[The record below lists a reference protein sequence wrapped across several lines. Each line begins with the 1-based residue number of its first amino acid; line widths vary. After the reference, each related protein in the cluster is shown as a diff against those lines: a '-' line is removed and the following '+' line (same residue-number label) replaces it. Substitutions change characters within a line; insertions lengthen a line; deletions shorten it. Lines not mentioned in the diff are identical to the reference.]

1 MKTRHVLAP
10 LVVAT
15 LIAACGGGGG
25 TPDSAANASPGAN
38 QGRVSVLIGDDVT
51 QNYAEVWVT
60 VQKVATKD
68 AADKLVVLFDDPIG
82 KVVNLST
89 LPNIATLLSTSTLSA
104 GTYHDVVITVANAVQ
119 LVNSTGAVKNATF
132 AATGTTYDIAV
143 DGDITVTAGATATVA
158 LDFDLKQ
165 FNLNVATNIVTPVVL
180 YNDSADGLKGT
191 YAEVEG
197 RVQNVGS
204 PTQFTLLAEHS
215 ATPITVTLAN
225 AATLYRD
232 DTRQALADAST
243 LRAGD
248 NVEISGDYNS
258 ATLTV
263 TANRVALQ
271 GANDSDGH
279 NHGNGL
285 SEVAGTVQ
293 SYDGGTLVLDVRKAD
308 FVPPTGTLT
317 VANVSNAAFREG
329 TLLTLQN
336 AGQWIEID
344 GTWDGTTFTAQYVN
358 LDDESSDTESGSDV
372 GANSGREPEAADRS

>member
-15 LIAACGGGGG
+15 LIAACGGGSG
-25 TPDSAANASPGAN
+25 TADSAANASPGAN

-51 QNYAEVWVT
+51 QSYAEVWVT
-60 VQKVATKD
+60 LQKVTTKS
-68 AADKLVVLFDDPIG
+68 AAGDVVVLFDDPVG

-104 GTYHDVVITVANAVQ
+104 GKYDDVVITVANAVQ
-119 LVNSTGAVKNATF
+119 LVSNSGAVKNATF
-132 AATGTTYDIAV
+132 AATGTTFDIAV

-165 FNLNVATNIVTPVVL
+165 FNLNAATNIVTPVVL
-180 YNDSADGLKGT
+180 YNDSADGLNGA

-197 RVQNVGS
+197 RVQSVGS
-204 PTQFTLLAEHS
+204 ATQFTLLAEHS

-225 AATLYRD
+225 AASLYRD
-232 DTRQALADAST
+232 DTRQTLADAST
-243 LRAGD
+243 LRTGD
-248 NVEISGDYNS
+248 KVEITGDYNP

-263 TANRVALQ
+263 TANRVALHS
-271 GANDSDGH
+271 ADDS
-279 NHGNGL
+279 HGSDNGL
-285 SEVAGTVQ
+285 VEVAGMVQ
-293 SYDGGTLVLDVRKAD
+293 SYDGGTLVLDVREAD

-317 VANVSNAAFREG
+317 VANVSNAAFRDG

-344 GTWDGTTFTAQYVN
+344 GTWDGTTFTAQYVDLN
-358 LDDESSDTESGSDV
+358 DESSETESGSDA
-372 GANSGREPEAADRS
+372 GADSEREPEAADRS